1 MIKLFLLSLQSS
13 FRLMFLNQT
22 SLFSEPQYYHERKGC
37 SMDIGL
43 CFADDVSAFDFLDE
57 V

>member
-1 MIKLFLLSLQSS
+1 
-13 FRLMFLNQT
+13 MFLNQT
-22 SLFSEPQYYHERKGC
+22 SLFSEPQYCHERKDS
-37 SMDIGL
+37 SMDIWI